1 MGTSGAAEPSSSTGH
16 DVAEPGEQGV
26 EVRAIAVCRVDERS
40 ADRDRCELC
49 HALKDAG
56 R

>member
-26 EVRAIAVCRVDERS
+26 EVRAIAVCRVDDRT
-40 ADRDRCELC
+40 ADSDGGELC
-49 HALKDAG
+49 HAQKGAG